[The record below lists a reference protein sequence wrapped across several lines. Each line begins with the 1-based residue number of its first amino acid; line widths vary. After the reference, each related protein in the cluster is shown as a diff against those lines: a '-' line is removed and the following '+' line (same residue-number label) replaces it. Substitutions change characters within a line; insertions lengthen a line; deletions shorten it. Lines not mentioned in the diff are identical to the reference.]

1 MPARLLDALPRLR
14 SQDHKVMRPYRIA
27 FRDPSLSRPLVATVN
42 AHDADE
48 ALNIVRECYPWCEE
62 FRVIE

>member
-1 MPARLLDALPRLR
+1 
-14 SQDHKVMRPYRIA
+14 MRTYRIA

-42 AHDADE
+42 AHDAGE
-48 ALNIVRECYPWCEE
+48 ALNIVRDIYPWCEE